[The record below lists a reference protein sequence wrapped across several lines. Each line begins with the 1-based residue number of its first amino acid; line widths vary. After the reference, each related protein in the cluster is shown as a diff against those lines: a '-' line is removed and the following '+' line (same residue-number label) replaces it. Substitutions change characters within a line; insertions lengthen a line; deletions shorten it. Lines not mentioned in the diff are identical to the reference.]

1 MPFFLLTDTHAD
13 DQIWDVLAG
22 GRPATRLAIKAA
34 YVDLMSK
41 ASHLKTNGYLTHALA
56 LQYCGHK
63 RVLDALTRSVLDRP
77 PRLHRRGDECE
88 CLAGAEWIDG
98 YEYRL
103 HAFLKRNPSKREYD
117 RNRAQKAD
125 LRDARLKKLVYDRDG
140 GCCRYCRSG
149 PLSPKAGRSK
159 DRRRILQFDHVNPDQ
174 AAGPD
179 GEGLVTS
186 CARCNEH
193 KGARTPDEADMVLL
207 PVPTDAE
214 RAQWAAREV
223 PARNDLPAGDH
234 RQINDESATDHRHD
248 GDRDGDR
255 VSDPP
260 NGSSTR
266 DTDTSGEQARP
277 DQDEHGDDHA
287 PAAPGKGPGWGGQPG
302 PSDPPPSSPRDHPGQ
317 QPTRPAGAPD
327 IYTRRS
333 RSTPPTH
340 RPNLGPTGGDGQP

>member
-125 LRDARLKKLVYDRDG
+125 LRSSTTG
-140 GCCRYCRSG
+140 T
-149 PLSPKAGRSK
+149 
-159 DRRRILQFDHVNPDQ
+159 
-174 AAGPD
+174 AAAAA
-179 GEGLVTS
+179 T
-186 CARCNEH
+186 A
-193 KGARTPDEADMVLL
+193 A
-207 PVPTDAE
+207 
-214 RAQWAAREV
+214 AAR
-223 PARNDLPAGDH
+223 
-234 RQINDESATDHRHD
+234 SAPR
-248 GDRDGDR
+248 
-255 VSDPP
+255 
-260 NGSSTR
+260 
-266 DTDTSGEQARP
+266 
-277 DQDEHGDDHA
+277 
-287 PAAPGKGPGWGGQPG
+287 PAAPRTAAA
-302 PSDPPPSSPRDHPGQ
+302 SCSSTTSTR
-317 QPTRPAGAPD
+317 TRPPARTA
-327 IYTRRS
+327 RAW
-333 RSTPPTH
+333 
-340 RPNLGPTGGDGQP
+340 